1 MNGLLF
7 SLNNFLL
14 TDIDDDDPSI
24 KHTIKSGLQEHF
36 LGWALFLAWIDLTII
51 LARFDLFGRHIYRS
65 FYVIKN
71 VAWSMSVYLPSLIAF
86 AFGFHCFLRN
96 DPIFEGP
103 TASILKTFAMVLGE
117 FNIEG
122 RFLYDHVAEVDGS
135 NVSVQ
140 ILFISFLIYGSVII
154 MNLITAWI
162 FVNEQDVDSEII
174 LAQQRIEE
182 ITGVTEIFSCCKR
195 EKYRNNV
202 PPTLVVMPVSDKTAH
217 WFMSFLR

>member
-1 MNGLLF
+1 MNGSLF

-14 TDIDDDDPSI
+14 TDIDDDLSI

-36 LGWALFLAWIDLTII
+36 LGWALFLAWIDLGII

-65 FYVIKN
+65 FYVVKN

-202 PPTLVVMPVSDKTAH
+202 PPTLIVMPVSDNADS
-217 WFMSFLR
+217 WLMSILR

>member
-7 SLNNFLL
+7 FLNSFHL
-14 TDIDDDDPSI
+14 TDIDDDPST

>member
-1 MNGLLF
+1 MNGSLF
-7 SLNNFLL
+7 TINNFLL
-14 TDIDDDDPSI
+14 SDIDDDPSI

-36 LGWALFLAWIDLTII
+36 LGWALFLAWIDLGII

-65 FYVIKN
+65 FYVVKN

-195 EKYRNNV
+195 KKYRNNV
-202 PPTLVVMPVSDKTAH
+202 PPTLVVMPVSDETDH
-217 WFMSFLR
+217 WVMSILR

>member
-1 MNGLLF
+1 MDGSLF
-7 SLNNFLL
+7 SFNNFLL
-14 TDIDDDDPSI
+14 TDIDDDPSI

-36 LGWALFLAWIDLTII
+36 LGWALFLAWIDLGII

-65 FYVIKN
+65 FYVVKN

-122 RFLYDHVAEVDGS
+122 RFLYDHVAKVDGS

-202 PPTLVVMPVSDKTAH
+202 PPTLVVMPVSDNTDS
-217 WFMSFLR
+217 WLMSILR

>member
-1 MNGLLF
+1 MDGSLF
-7 SLNNFLL
+7 SFNNFLL
-14 TDIDDDDPSI
+14 TDIDDDPSI
-24 KHTIKSGLQEHF
+24 KHTLKSGLQEHF
-36 LGWALFLAWIDLTII
+36 LGWALFLAWIDLGII

-65 FYVIKN
+65 FYVVKN

-195 EKYRNNV
+195 KKYRNNV
-202 PPTLVVMPVSDKTAH
+202 PPALVVMPVSDETDH
-217 WFMSFLR
+217 WVMSILR

>member
-1 MNGLLF
+1 MDGSLF
-7 SLNNFLL
+7 SFNNFLL
-14 TDIDDDDPSI
+14 TDIDDDPSI

-36 LGWALFLAWIDLTII
+36 LGWALFLAWIDLGII

-65 FYVIKN
+65 FYVVKN

-195 EKYRNNV
+195 KKYRNNV
-202 PPTLVVMPVSDKTAH
+202 PPALVVMPVSDETDH
-217 WFMSFLR
+217 WVMSILR